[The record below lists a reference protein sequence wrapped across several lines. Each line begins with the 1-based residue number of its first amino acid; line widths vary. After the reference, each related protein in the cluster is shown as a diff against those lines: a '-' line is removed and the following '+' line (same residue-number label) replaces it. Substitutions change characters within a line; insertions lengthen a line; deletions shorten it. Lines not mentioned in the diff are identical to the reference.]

1 MRQFIE
7 FFFENLAIGVCGQQ
21 FLVRVLEFGQPD
33 EVVFSGFGE
42 VVVAFE
48 VARAKVGFGEVDEHV
63 EEVVVE
69 FGEGF
74 EVDDFVVVVLVGFC
88 SAAGTGDVVED
99 LGFEKLVRGAGLGGE
114 DCIYAVRGWCHGD
127 ALRWTTRVAEIGGG
141 HFGL

>member
-7 FFFENLAIGVCGQQ
+7 FFFENLAIGVCSQQ

-48 VARAKVGFGEVDEHV
+48 VARAKVGFGEVYEDV
-63 EEVVVE
+63 EEVVIE
-69 FGEGF
+69 LGEGF
-74 EVDDFVVVVLVGFC
+74 EVDGFVVVVVLVDFC

-99 LGFEKLVRGAGLGGE
+99 LGFEKLV
-114 DCIYAVRGWCHGD
+114 
-127 ALRWTTRVAEIGGG
+127 
-141 HFGL
+141 